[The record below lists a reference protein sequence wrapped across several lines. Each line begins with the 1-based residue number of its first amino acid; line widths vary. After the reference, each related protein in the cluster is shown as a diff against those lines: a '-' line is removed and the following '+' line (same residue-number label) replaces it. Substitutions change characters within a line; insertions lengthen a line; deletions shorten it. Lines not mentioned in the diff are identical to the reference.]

1 MDGTAIKEISDLA
14 VSAASGSTNIIGA
27 DFPTIVIPDNY
38 GIQDLEHLQDKPYL
52 FRASY
57 STNNLDDFVGYVGQ
71 YHLLNL
77 SKVFVDPDQIE
88 SSAILDLGT
97 PENPQWGKHKAA
109 LKLEKSPE
117 YSALLKANNTN
128 YSQKDLIDFMEDYA
142 DHITFIDDD
151 LNIVPFKSGIQSLRK
166 LKTLENKQQES
177 SVGNFAQSHSALE
190 SIEIKAA
197 GEAIPFGFK
206 FDVFPYEGLKLFT
219 VVSQIR
225 ASNSGKD
232 VLLKY
237 RISSIDKLKKE
248 IAEDFKKKII
258 DALKSEIDV
267 YIGRFTYQ

>member
-1 MDGTAIKEISDLA
+1 MDQTAIKEIANLA
-14 VSAASGSTNIIGA
+14 VSGEAGKGVQHAEFLA
-27 DFPTIVIPDNY
+27 VVIPDNH
-38 GIQDLEHLQDKPYL
+38 GIQSLEFLQAAPNL
-52 FRASY
+52 FRAAY
-57 STNNLDDFVGYVGQ
+57 STNNIDDFVAYVGQ
-71 YHLLNL
+71 YHLLSQ
-77 SKVFVDPDQIE
+77 SKVFIDPEQIE

-97 PENPQWGKHKAA
+97 PEKPLWGKHKTT

-117 YSALLKANNTN
+117 YAALLKANNTN
-128 YSQKDLIDFMEDYA
+128 YSQKDLIDFFEDYA
-142 DHITFIDDD
+142 EHITFIDDD

-166 LKTLENKQQES
+166 LKTLENRQQES
-177 SVGNFAQSHSALE
+177 TVGNFSQSHSALE

-206 FDVFPYEGLKLFT
+206 FDVFPYECLKLFT

-248 IAEDFKKKII
+248 IAEDFKQKIV
-258 DALKSEIDV
+258 DALKSDVAV
-267 YIGRFTYQ
+267 YIGKFVYQ